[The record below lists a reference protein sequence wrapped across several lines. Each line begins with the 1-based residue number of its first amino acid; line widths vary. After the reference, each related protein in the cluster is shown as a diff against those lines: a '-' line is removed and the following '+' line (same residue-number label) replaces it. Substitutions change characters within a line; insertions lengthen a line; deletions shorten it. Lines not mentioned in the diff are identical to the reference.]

1 MVGGLNIRPC
11 RLEECATVLDVRKRA
26 TPNSD
31 VFDSEERLTQLVR
44 SGTDLF
50 LVAEKENRIVGAVIG
65 GWDGWEGQIHRLAVL
80 PECKRQGIGRALIE
94 KIEQLLFAKGARR
107 VSLLVHQGRL
117 EALGFWDSLGG
128 LGYMRDHRM
137 LRYMKNV

>member
-1 MVGGLNIRPC
+1 MWTVAKFKKKE
-11 RLEECATVLDVRKRA
+11 LEIFK
-26 TPNSD
+26 
-31 VFDSEERLTQLVR
+31 
-44 SGTDLF
+44 
-50 LVAEKENRIVGAVIG
+50 EKM
-65 GWDGWEGQIHRLAVL
+65 
-80 PECKRQGIGRALIE
+80 IE